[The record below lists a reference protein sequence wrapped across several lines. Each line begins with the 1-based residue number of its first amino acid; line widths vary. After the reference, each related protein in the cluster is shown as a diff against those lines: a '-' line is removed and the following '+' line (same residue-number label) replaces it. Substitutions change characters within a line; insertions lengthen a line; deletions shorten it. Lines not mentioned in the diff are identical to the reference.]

1 MSGVAL
7 CCIAKSKPE
16 QGCSIIQYLVSNN
29 ETHFSSPVFVLVSCD
44 QSQHG
49 VDKLVK
55 TRLKE
60 MVYHFSAREK
70 CWNLAGGDHVTPM
83 YRSGRSDRGAHG
95 PFPQLALN
103 KDKT

>member
-16 QGCSIIQYLVSNN
+16 QDGSIIQYPVPNI
-29 ETHFSSPVFVLVSCD
+29 ETLLLSPVFVLVSCN

-60 MVYHFSAREK
+60 MVYHFLAREK
-70 CWNLAGGDHVTPM
+70 CWILAGGDHAKPKH
-83 YRSGRSDRGAHG
+83 RSGRRDRGARAVPPTG
-95 PFPQLALN
+95 VE
-103 KDKT
+103 